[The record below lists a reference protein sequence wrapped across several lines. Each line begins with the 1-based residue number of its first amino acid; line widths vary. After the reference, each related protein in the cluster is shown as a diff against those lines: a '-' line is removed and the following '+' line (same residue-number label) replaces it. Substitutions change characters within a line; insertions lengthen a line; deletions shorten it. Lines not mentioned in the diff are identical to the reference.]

1 MKIANLIPL
10 ILLLAACAPAPQSTM
25 PRPVVPD
32 LPGAEATYFAAVQ
45 EATATAN
52 AATVE
57 AQREAQIATA
67 TADFVRFEH
76 EATRQAQEA
85 RATDIALEATATINA
100 TNGRATA
107 VAFEQSAI
115 VSQRLIDDETA
126 RLHNQRQAEMLALQ
140 RQATI
145 NATIP
150 FIIAAAAMIAIGGA
164 ALAGRVIWL
173 HAQPTVISYPDQ
185 RAPTV
190 MVHNP
195 DGWRVLPAPRT
206 VAPDRMLP
214 PPVEDAPRPIQ
225 LPALTKGHVL
235 IVGPTGNGKTV
246 ALREIIDHRQNV
258 TVLDPHYTPGAWG
271 DNARV
276 IGGGSDYDAII
287 EYLHYM
293 QQELIRRSQARA
305 NGRTNFEAMTFATEE
320 MPAIV
325 AHGGREVGTI
335 WRFIMR
341 EGRKYGLEMVTVSQ
355 SKRVK
360 TLGIEGEGDLLENFR
375 HVLLLGKAAIEHC
388 PEANG
393 MTRPAVLLSGHN
405 APQPVIIPYDPR
417 KDPESP
423 QFAPRLLTQAQPP
436 AADYAEPG
444 MATEGGFVTR
454 AEMDKMLSYE
464 RQGWS
469 RRKISAELYGTEG
482 GAAYQRVKGV
492 LDALVGAVLPA

>member
-1 MKIANLIPL
+1 MKLISL
-10 ILLLAACAPAPQSTM
+10 FSLLALFVVACEPAPQSTM

-52 AATVE
+52 AATME
-57 AQREAQIATA
+57 AEKAAAVATA

-76 EATRQAQEA
+76 EATAVALAA
-85 RATDIALEATATINA
+85 RATEIALEATATINA

-107 VAFEQSAI
+107 VAFEQAAI

-126 RLHNQRQAEMLALQ
+126 RLNNQRQAEMIALQ

-150 FIIAAAAMIAIGGA
+150 FLIAAAAMIAIGA
-164 ALAGRVIWL
+164 AVLAGKVIWL
-173 HAQPTVISYPDQ
+173 HAQPTVITHADQ

-206 VAPDRMLP
+206 VAPAGLLP
-214 PPVEDAPRPIQ
+214 PPVEDAPRPVM

-235 IVGPTGNGKTV
+235 IVGATGDGKSM
-246 ALREIIDHRQNV
+246 ALRQIIDTRQNV

-287 EYLHYM
+287 EYFHYM
-293 QQELIRRSQARA
+293 QKELIRRSQARA
-305 NGRTNFEAMTFATEE
+305 NGRTDFEPMTFATEE

-325 AHGGREVGTI
+325 SHGGRDVSTI
-335 WRFIMR
+335 WRFVMR

-355 SKRVK
+355 SKLVK

-375 HVLLLGKAAIEHC
+375 HVLLLGKAAVDHC
-388 PEANG
+388 PG
-393 MTRPAVLLSGHN
+393 VRPMPRPAVLLSGHN
-405 APQPVIIPYDPR
+405 APQPVVIPYDPR

-423 QFAPRLLTQAQPP
+423 QFAPRLLTQVSP
-436 AADYAEPG
+436 ADYAEPG

-454 AEMDKMLSYE
+454 AEMDRMLSYE
-464 RQGWS
+464 REGWS

-492 LDALVGAVLPA
+492 LDALVGAIAA

>member
-1 MKIANLIPL
+1 MKLISL
-10 ILLLAACAPAPQSTM
+10 FALLALLVVACEPAPQSTM

-107 VAFEQSAI
+107 VAFEQAAL

-126 RLHNQRQAEMLALQ
+126 RLNNQRQAEMIALQ

-150 FIIAAAAMIAIGGA
+150 FIIAAAVMIAIGA
-164 ALAGRVIWL
+164 AILAGWVIWA
-173 HAQPTVISYPDQ
+173 HAKPTVITYPD

-206 VAPDRMLP
+206 NAPDRMLP
-214 PPVEDAPRPIQ
+214 PPVEDAPRPVM

-235 IVGPTGNGKTV
+235 IVGNTGDGKSM
-246 ALREIIDHRQNV
+246 ALLGAVKSRGEAV
-258 TVLDPHYTPGAWG
+258 TILDPHYTPGAWG
-271 DNARV
+271 NRRV
-276 IGGGSDYDAII
+276 IGAGGDYDAII
-287 EYLHYM
+287 NYM
-293 QQELIRRSQARA
+293 QWMNGELIRRMQLRA
-305 NGRTNFEAMTFATEE
+305 QGQREFEPLTFATEE
-320 MPAIV
+320 MPSIV
-325 AHGGREVGTI
+325 SEGGGGVGAV
-335 WRFIMR
+335 WRRLMH
-341 EGRKYGLEMVTVSQ
+341 EGRKFGLYMIVVTQ
-355 SKRVK
+355 SRRVK
-360 TLGIEGEGDLLENFR
+360 TLGIEGEGDLLREFH
-375 HVLLLGKAAIEHC
+375 HVILLGKSAKEDY
-388 PEANG
+388 PELVAG
-393 MTRPAVLLSGHN
+393 MPRPAVLLSGHN
-405 APQPVIIPYDPR
+405 PPQPVVIPYDER
-417 KDPESP
+417 EDPESP
-423 QFAPRLLTQAQPP
+423 QFAPRLLTQAQP
-436 AADYAEPG
+436 ATDYAEPG